1 MAALC
6 TPVGV
11 AEPHFYCDLLEC
23 SSPPLLW
30 LSRRLLIFSILA
42 SNIRFLGLL
51 EDVHGSSCQMN
62 TDPESFG
69 NSLPFDSFS
78 ELRGALCFFFSEFFL
93 HLANLNVVVGH
104 ISFLKV
110 ASGS

>member
-1 MAALC
+1 
-6 TPVGV
+6 
-11 AEPHFYCDLLEC
+11 
-23 SSPPLLW
+23 
-30 LSRRLLIFSILA
+30 
-42 SNIRFLGLL
+42 
-51 EDVHGSSCQMN
+51 MN